1 MEIVTIESLD
11 HFGLGIAHINEKVVF
26 VENAL
31 PGEVVKIEKFEDKN
45 KYMKARVLEYIKKSD
60 KRTKPLCPYF
70 NICGGCSLMFYSYN
84 DTLDYK
90 LKKVE
95 ELIFKNKIRYKGNI
109 EIVKN
114 QNPINY
120 RNKVSLKIVDGKI
133 GYYKINTHELVEISE
148 CLVANQE
155 INKIIKNYK
164 FLNIQNGSL
173 IIRVNSNKEVLIII
187 ECTNDNYNIEID
199 RLKELVKL
207 VGIVYNNKTIYGDNF
222 FYERIGGFL
231 FKVSFNSFFQINH
244 YICSL
249 LFKFIDEEILPNDT
263 ILDLYSGV
271 GTLGIVASKKAL
283 KVISVEIVK
292 NAVLNGIF
300 NAKIN
305 KQNNIQFIL
314 GDTSKIVNKIKD
326 NFDTLI
332 IDPPR
337 SGLDKNTISFIKD
350 SLPKKIIYVSCDAN
364 TLMRDL
370 KLLENNYEITNYK
383 VLDMF
388 SYSYH
393 LESFVVLKKY
403 E

>member
-11 HFGLGIAHINEKVVF
+11 HFGLGIAHINEKIVF
-26 VENAL
+26 VENSL
-31 PGEVVKIEKFEDKN
+31 PGEVVKIENLEDKN

-60 KRTKPLCPYF
+60 KRIKPLCPYF

-84 DTLDYK
+84 DTFDYK
-90 LKKVE
+90 LKKVS
-95 ELIFKNKIRYKGNI
+95 ELIRKNKIKYNGNI

-133 GYYKINTHELVEISE
+133 GYYKSKTHELVEISE
-148 CLVANQE
+148 CFVANQE
-155 INKIIKNYK
+155 INKIIKNFK
-164 FLNIQNGSL
+164 LLNVKNGSL
-173 IIRVNSNKEVLIII
+173 IIRVNSNKEVLLII
-187 ECTNDNYNIEID
+187 ESPSDNYNIEID

-249 LFKFIDEEILPNDT
+249 LFKFINEEIASNDT

-271 GTLGIVASKKAL
+271 GTLGIVASKKAR

-326 NFDTLI
+326 DFDTLI

-350 SLPKKIIYVSCDAN
+350 NLPKKIIYVSCDAN

-403 E
+403 K

>member
-207 VGIVYNNKTIYGDNF
+207 VGIVYNKKVIYGDNF

>member
-31 PGEVVKIEKFEDKN
+31 PGEVVKIEKLEDKN
-45 KYMKARVLEYIKKSD
+45 KYMKARVLEYITNSD
-60 KRTKPLCPYF
+60 KRIKALCPYF
-70 NICGGCSLMFYSYN
+70 NNCGGCSLMFYSYN

-90 LKKVE
+90 LKKVS
-95 ELIFKNKIRYKGNI
+95 ELIRKNKIKYNGNI

-133 GYYKINTHELVEISE
+133 GYYKSKTHELVEISE

-155 INKIIKNYK
+155 INKIIKNFK
-164 FLNIQNGSL
+164 LLNVKNGFLIV
-173 IIRVNSNKEVLIII
+173 RVNSNKEVLLII
-187 ECTNDNYNIEID
+187 ESPSDNYNIEID

-249 LFKFIDEEILPNDT
+249 LFKFINEEITSNDT

-271 GTLGIVASKKAL
+271 GTLGIVASKKAR

-314 GDTSKIVNKIKD
+314 GDTSKIINKIKD
-326 NFDTLI
+326 DFDILI

-350 SLPKKIIYVSCDAN
+350 NLPKKIIYVSCDVN

-370 KLLENNYEITNYK
+370 KLLENDYVISNYK

-393 LESFVVLKKY
+393 LESFVVLKIK
-403 E
+403 

>member
-11 HFGLGIAHINEKVVF
+11 HFGLGIAHINEKIVF

-31 PGEVVKIEKFEDKN
+31 PGEVVKIEKLEDKN

-60 KRTKPLCPYF
+60 KRIKALCPYF
-70 NICGGCSLMFYSYN
+70 NNCGGCSLMFYSYN

-90 LKKVE
+90 LKKVS
-95 ELIFKNKIRYKGNI
+95 ELIRKNKIKYNGNI
-109 EIVKN
+109 EIVEN

-120 RNKVSLKIVDGKI
+120 RNKVSLKIVEGKI
-133 GYYKINTHELVEISE
+133 GYYKSKTHELVEISE
-148 CLVANQE
+148 CFVANQE
-155 INKIIKNYK
+155 INKIIKNFK
-164 FLNIQNGSL
+164 FLNVKNGSL
-173 IIRVNSNKEVLIII
+173 IIRVNSNKEVLLIL
-187 ECTNDNYNIEID
+187 ECPNDNYNIEID

-249 LFKFIDEEILPNDT
+249 LFNFINEEITPND
-263 ILDLYSGV
+263 IVLDLYSGV
-271 GTLGIVASKKAL
+271 GTLGIVASKKAR

-314 GDTSKIVNKIKD
+314 GDTSKIVNKIED

-350 SLPKKIIYVSCDAN
+350 NLPKKIIYVSCDAN

-393 LESFVVLKKY
+393 VESVCVLNRR
-403 E
+403 

>member
-31 PGEVVKIEKFEDKN
+31 PGEVVKIEKLEDKN
-45 KYMKARVLEYIKKSD
+45 KYMKARVLEYITNSD
-60 KRTKPLCPYF
+60 KRIKALCPYF
-70 NICGGCSLMFYSYN
+70 NNCGGCSLMFYSYN

-90 LKKVE
+90 LKKVS
-95 ELIFKNKIRYKGNI
+95 ELIRKNKIKYNGNI

-133 GYYKINTHELVEISE
+133 GYYKSKTHELVEISE

-155 INKIIKNYK
+155 INKIIKNFK
-164 FLNIQNGSL
+164 LLNVKNGFLIV
-173 IIRVNSNKEVLIII
+173 RVNSNKEVLLII
-187 ECTNDNYNIEID
+187 ESPSDNYNIEID

-249 LFKFIDEEILPNDT
+249 LFKFINEEITSNDT

-271 GTLGIVASKKAL
+271 GTLGIVASKKAR

-314 GDTSKIVNKIKD
+314 GDTSKIINKIKD
-326 NFDTLI
+326 DFDILI

-337 SGLDKNTISFIKD
+337 CGLDKNTISFIKD
-350 SLPKKIIYVSCDAN
+350 NLPKKIIYVSCDVN

-370 KLLENNYEITNYK
+370 KLLENDYVISNYK

-393 LESFVVLKKY
+393 LESFVVLKIK
-403 E
+403 

>member
-1 MEIVTIESLD
+1 
-11 HFGLGIAHINEKVVF
+11 
-26 VENAL
+26 
-31 PGEVVKIEKFEDKN
+31 
-45 KYMKARVLEYIKKSD
+45 
-60 KRTKPLCPYF
+60 
-70 NICGGCSLMFYSYN
+70 
-84 DTLDYK
+84 
-90 LKKVE
+90 
-95 ELIFKNKIRYKGNI
+95 
-109 EIVKN
+109 VKN

-133 GYYKINTHELVEISE
+133 GYYKSKTHELVEISE

-164 FLNIQNGSL
+164 FLNVQNGSL
-173 IIRVNSNKEVLIII
+173 VIRVNSNKEVLLIV
-187 ECTNDNYNIEID
+187 ESASDNYNIEID

-249 LFKFIDEEILPNDT
+249 LFKFINEEISQNDT

-271 GTLGIVASKKAL
+271 GTLGIVASKKAR

-326 NFDTLI
+326 DFDTLI

-337 SGLDKNTISFIKD
+337 SGLDKNTISFIKNK
-350 SLPKKIIYVSCDAN
+350 LPKKIIYVSCDAN

-370 KLLENNYEITNYK
+370 KLLENNYEISNYK

-393 LESFVVLKKY
+393 LESFVVLKIK
-403 E
+403 

>member
-31 PGEVVKIEKFEDKN
+31 PGEVVKIEKLEDKN

-60 KRTKPLCPYF
+60 KRIKPLCPYF

-84 DTLDYK
+84 DTFDYK
-90 LKKVE
+90 LKKVS
-95 ELIFKNKIRYKGNI
+95 ELIRKNKIKYNGNI

-133 GYYKINTHELVEISE
+133 GYYKSKTHELVEISE

-155 INKIIKNYK
+155 INKIIKNFK
-164 FLNIQNGSL
+164 LLNVKNGSL
-173 IIRVNSNKEVLIII
+173 IIRVNSNKEVLLII
-187 ECTNDNYNIEID
+187 ESPSDNYNIEID

-249 LFKFIDEEILPNDT
+249 LFKFINEEISQNDT

-271 GTLGIVASKKAL
+271 GTLGIVASKKAR

-326 NFDTLI
+326 DFDTLI

-337 SGLDKNTISFIKD
+337 SGLDKNTISFIKNK
-350 SLPKKIIYVSCDAN
+350 LPKKIIYVSCDAN

-370 KLLENNYEITNYK
+370 KLLENNYEISNYK

-393 LESFVVLKKY
+393 LESFVVLKIK
-403 E
+403 

>member
-1 MEIVTIESLD
+1 MEVTIEALD
-11 HFGLGIAHINEKVVF
+11 HFGLGIAHINEKIVF
-26 VENAL
+26 VEKAL
-31 PGEVVKIEKFEDKN
+31 PGEIVKIEIIEDK
-45 KYMKARVLEYIKKSD
+45 KSYSKARVIEYIKISD
-60 KRTKPLCPYF
+60 KRVESVCPYF
-70 NICGGCSLMFYSYN
+70 GICDGCSLMDYN
-84 DTLDYK
+84 YLETLNFK
-90 LKKVE
+90 KKKVQ
-95 ELIFKNKIRYKGNI
+95 ELILKNKVGYNKDI
-109 EIVKN
+109 EVIKN
-114 QNPINY
+114 KDYLYY

-133 GYYKINTHELVEISE
+133 GYYKSKSHDLIEIKE
-148 CLVANQE
+148 CKVANKE
-155 INKIIKNYK
+155 INKVIANYK
-164 FLNIQNGSL
+164 LLNIENGKL
-173 IIRVNSNKEVLIII
+173 IIRVNTNNEVLIMI
-187 ECTNDNYNIEID
+187 ESINDNYNIDIVK
-199 RLKELVKL
+199 LKEKIKL

-249 LFKFIDEEILPNDT
+249 LFKFINEEVNSNDT

-271 GTLGIVASKKAL
+271 GTLGIVASKKARR
-283 KVISVEIVK
+283 VISVEIVK
-292 NAVLNGIF
+292 NAVLNGLF

>member
-11 HFGLGIAHINEKVVF
+11 HFGLGIAHINEKIVF
-26 VENAL
+26 VENSL
-31 PGEVVKIEKFEDKN
+31 PGEVVKIENLEDKN

-60 KRTKPLCPYF
+60 KRIKPLCPYF

-84 DTLDYK
+84 DTFDYK
-90 LKKVE
+90 LKKVS
-95 ELIFKNKIRYKGNI
+95 ELIRKNKIKYNGNI

-133 GYYKINTHELVEISE
+133 GYYKSKTHELVEISE

-164 FLNIQNGSL
+164 FLNVQNGSL
-173 IIRVNSNKEVLIII
+173 VIRVNSNKEVLLIV
-187 ECTNDNYNIEID
+187 ESASDNYNIEID

-249 LFKFIDEEILPNDT
+249 LFKFINEEISQNDT

-271 GTLGIVASKKAL
+271 GTLGIVASKKAR

-326 NFDTLI
+326 DFDTLI

-350 SLPKKIIYVSCDAN
+350 NLPKKIIYVSCDAN

-403 E
+403 K

>member
-31 PGEVVKIEKFEDKN
+31 PGEVVKIEKLEDKN

-60 KRTKPLCPYF
+60 KRIKALCPYF

-133 GYYKINTHELVEISE
+133 GYYKSKTHELVEINE

-173 IIRVNSNKEVLIII
+173 IVRVNSNKEVLIII

-207 VGIVYNNKTIYGDNF
+207 VGIVYNKKVIYGDNF

-249 LFKFIDEEILPNDT
+249 LFKFINEEITTND
-263 ILDLYSGV
+263 IVLDLYSGV
-271 GTLGIVASKKAL
+271 GTLGIVASKKVL

-326 NFDTLI
+326 DFDTLI

-350 SLPKKIIYVSCDAN
+350 SLPKKIIYVSCDVN

-370 KLLENNYEITNYK
+370 KLLENDYEITNYK

>member
-11 HFGLGIAHINEKVVF
+11 HFGLGIAHINEKIVF
-26 VENAL
+26 VENSL
-31 PGEVVKIEKFEDKN
+31 PGEVVKIENLEDKN

-60 KRTKPLCPYF
+60 KRIKPLCPYF

-84 DTLDYK
+84 DTFDYK
-90 LKKVE
+90 LKKVS
-95 ELIFKNKIRYKGNI
+95 ELIRKNKIKYNGNI

-133 GYYKINTHELVEISE
+133 GYYKSKTHELVEISE
-148 CLVANQE
+148 CFVANQE
-155 INKIIKNYK
+155 INKIIKNFK
-164 FLNIQNGSL
+164 LLNVKNGSL
-173 IIRVNSNKEVLIII
+173 IIRVNSNKEVLLII
-187 ECTNDNYNIEID
+187 ESPSDNYNIEID

-249 LFKFIDEEILPNDT
+249 LFKFINEEITSNDT

-271 GTLGIVASKKAL
+271 GTLGIVASKKAR

-326 NFDTLI
+326 DFDTLI

-350 SLPKKIIYVSCDAN
+350 NLPKKIIYVSCDAN

-403 E
+403 K

>member
-133 GYYKINTHELVEISE
+133 GYYKSKTHELVEISE

-164 FLNIQNGSL
+164 FLNVQNGSL
-173 IIRVNSNKEVLIII
+173 VIRVNSNKEVLLIV
-187 ECTNDNYNIEID
+187 ESASDNYNIEID

-249 LFKFIDEEILPNDT
+249 LFKFINEEISQNDT

-271 GTLGIVASKKAL
+271 GTLGIVASKKAR

>member
-11 HFGLGIAHINEKVVF
+11 HFGLGIAHINEKIVF

-31 PGEVVKIEKFEDKN
+31 PGEVVKIEKLEDKN

-60 KRTKPLCPYF
+60 KRIKALCPYF
-70 NICGGCSLMFYSYN
+70 NNCGGCSLMFYSYN

-90 LKKVE
+90 LKKVS
-95 ELIFKNKIRYKGNI
+95 ELIFKNKIKYNGNI

-133 GYYKINTHELVEISE
+133 GYYKSKTHELVEISE
-148 CLVANQE
+148 CFVANQE
-155 INKIIKNYK
+155 INKIIKNFK
-164 FLNIQNGSL
+164 LLNVKNGSL
-173 IIRVNSNKEVLIII
+173 IIRVNSNKEVLLII
-187 ECTNDNYNIEID
+187 ESPNDNYNIEIGK
-199 RLKELVKL
+199 LKELVKL

-249 LFKFIDEEILPNDT
+249 LFKFINEEITPND
-263 ILDLYSGV
+263 IALDLYSGV
-271 GTLGIVASKKAL
+271 GTLGIVASKKAR

-314 GDTSKIVNKIKD
+314 GDTSKIINKIKD
-326 NFDTLI
+326 DFDILI

-350 SLPKKIIYVSCDAN
+350 NLPKKIIYVSCDVN

-370 KLLENNYEITNYK
+370 KLLENDYVISNYK

-393 LESFVVLKKY
+393 LESFVVLKIK
-403 E
+403 